1 MFEDMHLSG
10 LENLLHL
17 LPMRGDERI
26 EAGAELVRHQRGRV
40 RQRCGVSNALVV
52 NPHTWNYDPDF
63 LEVGTCRSPRAAAS
77 PVRRPA
83 CPLGHPPTTRPLTP
97 SLRPAVGTAPASR
110 SAEVR
115 SGQKPLPV
123 GGPLQSRLSGS
134 ASPDFSI
141 GLPGGLGWRACRTP
155 TYTMSA
161 AATRTTMTVPHI
173 GTSDN
178 LGAFSSPSPV
188 IPRVAGVVTLTPG
201 RSTLPGSRGNRICRI
216 GGKTAANERKP
227 ALRELGF
234 KGSGRVYVLPDGRWE
249 GSVGGSEARQRASH
263 L

>member
-1 MFEDMHLSG
+1 M
-10 LENLLHL
+10 
-17 LPMRGDERI
+17 
-26 EAGAELVRHQRGRV
+26 
-40 RQRCGVSNALVV
+40 
-52 NPHTWNYDPDF
+52 
-63 LEVGTCRSPRAAAS
+63 
-77 PVRRPA
+77 
-83 CPLGHPPTTRPLTP
+83 GHPPTTRPLTP

-216 GGKTAANERKP
+216 GGKSAANERKP

-249 GSVGGSEARQRASH
+249 GSVGGSEARQRPRIFRRSLRPTHSEALTVTFKGLAFSPTVGITGGGSTTLRTRNALIDEITH
-263 L
+263 VIREVAVPKVRQEMIDQSPGPRGAFEYVGRKQA